1 MWFSLVI
8 TYGRICFCHL
18 YRFWIYSPYSITKEK
33 VWIAWITINIA
44 LLPYIVRTYKLN
56 VKRRREKSVIRILFI
71 LFLLWRI
78 ENSNFFLAH
87 YKHMVPNEK
96 LLFLHVESQTMKKL
110 NIYWFISMKKHFF
123 KESSSIV
130 FDRMI
135 YVKIEVIQEVL

>member
-18 YRFWIYSPYSITKEK
+18 YRFWIFSPYSITKEK

-96 LLFLHVESQTMKKL
+96 LLFLHSKAKLWKNWIFIDLFPWKNIFSKKAAAL
-110 NIYWFISMKKHFF
+110 SK
-123 KESSSIV
+123 
-130 FDRMI
+130 
-135 YVKIEVIQEVL
+135 